1 MNVELQKTQTGWAP
15 ANDAAMSAHARQKLG
30 AVSHG
35 DFKQFRNYRFHK
47 KYFALLN
54 LAFDYWET
62 ADQEYKG
69 MPVTK
74 NFDRFRAD
82 VQIVAGYGDPVFN
95 LRGEIRMES
104 KSISF
109 GSMTQDD
116 FDDLYNKV
124 VNVLLDRVL
133 RLKGFTRETIDELV
147 EQLTAFA

>member
-1 MNVELQKTQTGWAP
+1 
-15 ANDAAMSAHARQKLG
+15 MSAHARQKLG

-62 ADQEYKG
+62 GDQEYKG